1 MPSVTR
7 TDDMEML
14 LQVAA
19 GDIRQ
24 LTDKT
29 ASSYARA
36 ESCRPAGIYNLAA
49 IAAGP
54 WGPSRSHRVH
64 AAHRPR
70 PGNSHTVATQ
80 RGHRPPACLERIG
93 LSAATATRAVLLLLN
108 QLVPTALFRSPGS
121 GTRL

>member
-7 TDDMEML
+7 TNDMKML
-14 LQVAA
+14 LQIAS

-49 IAAGP
+49 IASGP
-54 WGPSRSHRVH
+54 LGTFKITSS
-64 AAHRPR
+64 
-70 PGNSHTVATQ
+70 
-80 RGHRPPACLERIG
+80 ACG
-93 LSAATATRAVLLLLN
+93 ASSAARKQAYDGYTA
-108 QLVPTALFRSPGS
+108 QSPTAGLPCCGQDCPQQPLHGQYSCS
-121 GTRL
+121 

>member
-7 TDDMEML
+7 TDDMKML
-14 LQVAA
+14 LQIAG

-49 IAAGP
+49 IASGP
-54 WGPSRSHRVH
+54 WGLQDHIDCMRRIV
-64 AAHRPR
+64 
-70 PGNSHTVATQ
+70 
-80 RGHRPPACLERIG
+80 RGPKTGIRWLHSAVTDRLPACLERIG
-93 LSAATATRAVLLLLN
+93 LSAATATRAVLLLL
-108 QLVPTALFRSPGS
+108 
-121 GTRL
+121 